1 MKLVKAVNQ
10 VDFLIFVF
18 WFVSVGRVIYDT
30 TIMIVGT
37 LPEDVAGLNNFYGSY
52 AVWIFVALFSS
63 AMMYVAVKDYAAS
76 LEPDGSA
83 PDDSSD
89 EEKFDDSLSGDEVED
104 SASESKVR
112 DIKSVCR

>member
-1 MKLVKAVNQ
+1 
-10 VDFLIFVF
+10 
-18 WFVSVGRVIYDT
+18 
-30 TIMIVGT
+30 
-37 LPEDVAGLNNFYGSY
+37 
-52 AVWIFVALFSS
+52 
-63 AMMYVAVKDYAAS
+63 MYVAVKDYAAS

-112 DIKSVCR
+112 DIKSVRR